1 MLITKRVIDKM
12 NTVGLSMSNE
22 TFVYSYKGKHRSDL
36 KESQKSVASTEIMDK
51 SNMNLKEYV
60 K

>member
-1 MLITKRVIDKM
+1 M